1 MTSRCTTTK
10 ETSVPYHIEDV
21 LESVR
26 NAPQPPA
33 HTTTDDIINRARR
46 TRTRRNLAIGT
57 GVVACLAA
65 AVTVLPQIAPA
76 SSGGIMAAN
85 DGATPMASFS
95 PPPAAPIDKPQ
106 PVKKIDFKT
115 NLGQY
120 RVGAYQIGPATTVTE
135 GYTELPVYHDGSTW
149 QNEIGTK
156 FPLVVATLTVYQ
168 KGVYDPSTFGGV
180 GDETFTISEQYSVT
194 VGGRNAIGRDWTFGT
209 HRPVSEQSVMAG
221 LAWQYA
227 DEAWAT
233 FVPNNS
239 GQSNLS
245 RATMAEIAAKLNTT
259 TERDLK
265 VPYHLGYVPKG
276 WQAVSVEQTEA
287 KYGMSDS
294 VVYLHQGPLADP
306 STRVDAVLPGHL
318 AIGVFPKAKPG
329 EKNEYSSKPGIQC
342 YPDGESCSV
351 IRGDYIVSLSG
362 YGKVLSL
369 DDIRKI
375 ADGLEL
381 RDVPDRSTW
390 EKVDF

>member
-1 MTSRCTTTK
+1 M
-10 ETSVPYHIEDV
+10 PYHIEDV

-26 NAPQPPA
+26 NAPQPPR

-76 SSGGIMAAN
+76 SSHGITAAN
-85 DGATPMASFS
+85 DGASPMASFS
-95 PPPAAPIDKPQ
+95 QSPVAPIEKPQ

-120 RVGAYQIGPATTVTE
+120 RVGAFQIGPATTVTE

-168 KGVYDPSTFGGV
+168 KGVYDPSTFGGT
-180 GDETFTISEQYSVT
+180 GDETFTVGGQYPAT

-209 HRPVSEQSVMAG
+209 HRPVSEQSVMAC

-227 DEAWAT
+227 DQAWAT
-233 FVPNNS
+233 FLPNHYDKFD
-239 GQSNLS
+239 LS
-245 RATMAEIAAKLNTT
+245 RTTMAEIAAKLNTT

-276 WQAVSVEQTEA
+276 WQAVSVTQSEA
-287 KYGMSDS
+287 KTYGDVDS
-294 VVYLHQGPLADP
+294 GVYLHRGPLADP
-306 STRVDAVLPGHL
+306 STRSNDLVLLPGL
-318 AIGVFPKAKPG
+318 GISVFPKAKPG
-329 EKNEYSSKPGIQC
+329 EKNEYSTKPGIQC
-342 YPDGESCSV
+342 DNAGESCSV
-351 IRGDYIVSLSG
+351 IRGDYIVSLRG
-362 YGKVLSL
+362 NGEVLSL
-369 DDIRKI
+369 ADIRKI

-381 RDVPDRSTW
+381 GNVADRSTW
-390 EKVDF
+390 EKIDF